1 LKDEVATFDRPAR
14 LTKVLDTIGGQ
25 ATWYRREA
33 ASRRPAPTEKPP
45 ARRGPAPS
53 EIDPWEQHV
62 VETVA
67 KACPW
72 YGYKKI
78 ALICQRLDE
87 PIPRRKVYRIMK
99 EAGLLHQR
107 KRRIEERSRQELAR
121 LYQLLPKRPNELWQ
135 TDVTYIPIAGYGFW
149 YAVTVIDYY
158 SRYLLAMH
166 FTHSYSAIEAGKA
179 LRQAVEEAERCRGP
193 LTQPVFL
200 VTDNGPS
207 FIAQRFRDELARL
220 RITATGV
227 SAFSQVRIGYRMP
240 TQLGLLERF
249 HGTLKAEEVYWNL
262 YDDPR
267 DARQKLAIFRERY
280 NEARPHWALVAAD
293 PTTAPARVLMPHEV
307 YVKDCK
313 VNPPPWS
320 RWVGWLEKD
329 QETEA
334 QPPNRTGLR
343 VSA

>member
-1 LKDEVATFDRPAR
+1 MKTEITAFDRR
-14 LTKVLDTIGGQ
+14 VRVTKLLDAIGSQ

-33 ASRRPAPTEKPP
+33 ASRKPAPPVKPW
-45 ARRGPAPS
+45 ARRGPAPA
-53 EIDPWEQHV
+53 EIDPWERYV
-62 VETVA
+62 VETVTR
-67 KACPW
+67 ACPW

-78 ALICQRLDE
+78 ALICERLGE
-87 PIPRRKVYRIMK
+87 LIARRKVYRIMK

-107 KRRIEERSRQELAR
+107 KRRIEERSRQEVAR

-179 LRQAVEEAERCRGP
+179 LRQAIEQAERCRGP

-207 FIAQRFRDELARL
+207 FIAQRFRDELSRL
-220 RITATGV
+220 RIAATGI

-249 HGTLKAEEVYWNL
+249 HGTLKAEEVYWNQ

-280 NEARPHWALVAAD
+280 NKARPHWALVAAD
-293 PTTAPARVLMPHEV
+293 PSMAPARVLMPHEV

-334 QPPNRTGLR
+334 QPPNRIGLK

>member
-1 LKDEVATFDRPAR
+1 LKGAITTFDRSIR

-25 ATWYRREA
+25 ATWYRRQA
-33 ASRRPAPTEKPP
+33 ASRQPASPEKPS
-45 ARRGPAPS
+45 ARRGPRPT
-53 EIDPWEQHV
+53 EIDPWERHV

-67 KACPW
+67 QSFPW
-72 YGYKKI
+72 YGYKKA
-78 ALICQRLDE
+78 ALICERLDE
-87 PIPRRKVYRIMK
+87 RIPRRKVYRIMK
-99 EAGLLHQR
+99 AAGLLHQR
-107 KRRIEERSRQELAR
+107 KRRIEERSRQEMAR

-166 FTHSYSAIEAGKA
+166 FTHSYSAIEASKA
-179 LRQAVEEAERCRGP
+179 LGQAVAEAGRCRGP

-207 FIAQRFRDELARL
+207 FIAQRFRDALSRL
-220 RITATGV
+220 RIAATGL

-262 YDDPR
+262 YADPR
-267 DARQKLAIFRERY
+267 DARQKLARFRERY
-280 NEARPHWALVAAD
+280 NQARPHWALIAAD
-293 PTTAPARVLMPHEV
+293 PATAPARVLMPHEV
-307 YVKDCK
+307 YVKGYK
-313 VNPPPWS
+313 VNPPQWS

-329 QETEA
+329 QENAA
-334 QPPNRTGLR
+334 QPPNRTALR

>member
-1 LKDEVATFDRPAR
+1 MKAEITRFDRRVR
-14 LTKVLDTIGGQ
+14 LTRLLDVIGGR
-25 ATWYRREA
+25 ATWYRHEA
-33 ASRRPAPTEKPP
+33 AGRRPAPQEKPLT
-45 ARRGPAPS
+45 RRGPAPA
-53 EIDPWEQHV
+53 EIDPWEEQV

-78 ALICQRLDE
+78 RLICDRLDE

-107 KRRIEERSRQELAR
+107 KRRIEARSRQELAR

-207 FIAQRFRDELARL
+207 FIAHRFRDELARL
-220 RITATGV
+220 RIATTGI

-249 HGTLKAEEVYWNL
+249 HSTLKAEEVYWNQ

-267 DARQKLAIFRERY
+267 DARQKLAIFQERY

-307 YVKDCK
+307 YVKNYQ
-313 VNPPPWS
+313 VTPPPWS